1 VVAGMEAEMEVLVGG
16 KLGLLN
22 IGFGLTAT
30 LQTLMA
36 VSNMFPA
43 EETEDLLK
51 KKKYIQSDQKDKAAE

>member
-16 KLGLLN
+16 KLVLLN

>member
-16 KLGLLN
+16 KLVLLN

-51 KKKYIQSDQKDKAAE
+51 KKKYIRSDQKDKAAE

>member
-1 VVAGMEAEMEVLVGG
+1 MEAEMEVLVGG

-51 KKKYIQSDQKDKAAE
+51 KKKYIRSDQKDKAAE

>member
-16 KLGLLN
+16 KLVLLN

-30 LQTLMA
+30 LQTLIA

>member
-1 VVAGMEAEMEVLVGG
+1 MEAEMEVLVGG
-16 KLGLLN
+16 KLVLLN